1 MTKDQESNIRKI
13 TENPRYIFQTPEAQK
28 WSPNTLRFLRVA
40 VMNHLNVDPT
50 EIYTSEKYRA
60 NFTKLCITGT
70 HESAH
75 MHAARER
82 GSGVTGKVFKNGN
95 GITNFILNARDL
107 REYVRDIN
115 YVGYMGKFAEEALG
129 EIPHGHGFDMDQN
142 DAYANY
148 LSEITGNSGSSVQ
161 NEAASWA
168 RSTVRSRLD
177 NMVNE
182 GVRLALAA

>member
-1 MTKDQESNIRKI
+1 
-13 TENPRYIFQTPEAQK
+13 
-28 WSPNTLRFLRVA
+28 
-40 VMNHLNVDPT
+40 
-50 EIYTSEKYRA
+50 
-60 NFTKLCITGT
+60 
-70 HESAH
+70 

-129 EIPHGHGFDMDQN
+129 EIPHGHDFDMAQN